1 MVSEITRAVLAR
13 TLRMIL
19 GWGVPVVFAVKKAE
33 RRFPW
38 NRLQMVVSSD
48 TSKKKKT

>member
-1 MVSEITRAVLAR
+1 MVLEIMRAVPTR
-13 TLRMIL
+13 PLRMIP

-38 NRLQMVVSSD
+38 NRPQMVVSHSM
-48 TSKKKKT
+48 SKKRKT